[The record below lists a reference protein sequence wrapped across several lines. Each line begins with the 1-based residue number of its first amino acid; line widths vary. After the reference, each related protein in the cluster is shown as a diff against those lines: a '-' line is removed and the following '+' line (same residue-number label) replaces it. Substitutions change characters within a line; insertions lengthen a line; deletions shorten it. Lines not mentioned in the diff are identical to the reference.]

1 MIQSPRG
8 TYDILPSDVYKWHY
22 VERILTNLCER
33 YNYKEIRTPIFEST
47 ELFVRGVG
55 ETTDIVTKEMY
66 TFLDKGDRSM
76 TLRPE
81 GTASVAR
88 SYVQHKLYA
97 EQNQLTKLYY
107 MGPMFRYERMQKGRY
122 RQFHQFGLEAL
133 GGMAPQIDAEIIA
146 LSVSMIREL
155 GIKEVKVSINTL
167 GDPES
172 RRAYRQALID
182 HFTPVK
188 DELCKDCH
196 DRLEKNPLRVLD
208 CKVDKDHEAMLSAP
222 NMIDFLTDEAKTFFK
237 DVLGYLDALA
247 IPYEIDHNLVRGL
260 DYYNHTVFEI
270 LSNVKGFGAQ
280 TALGGG
286 GRYNHLVKEV
296 GGPETPG
303 VGVAFGI
310 ERLILALEAENIDI
324 PTEDFLDVYV
334 VSMDEETDRFAFQLV
349 YQLREAGFKVDKDYF
364 KRKVRNQFKQADKLN
379 ARFTVIVGE
388 EELKNQTVNVKDMVT
403 QQQEIVKI
411 ESLTQ
416 FLLTHREVKTNEK

>member
-155 GIKEVKVSINTL
+155 GLKEVKVSINTL

-222 NMIDFLTDEAKTFFK
+222 NMIDFLTDEAKTFFE